1 MGTYAFHH
9 LERLRKTD
17 SVTDEV
23 KLVFSDLTAEEIAS
37 TFVRFTDPAKRDQV
51 RAEIKYGSLLE
62 TAAWI
67 AENMQQGCIKCA
79 PYLARQM
86 MKPYPDRPIQF
97 VSSDQVPTFSYRE
110 KNMAYRILKQAVDN
124 PAQEKIVAF
133 VGKDHLMPVVQQ
145 LSNFLNDP
153 EQFMEY
159 ERPPQ
164 VVEIESDSDG
174 SIRKEMV

>member
-1 MGTYAFHH
+1 MTHELGGEVANEFIRRSIQENSDAYRVDSRDGIVHKRYEDGIEEPFDMGTYAFHH

-67 AENMQQGCIKCA
+67 AENMQ
-79 PYLARQM
+79 
-86 MKPYPDRPIQF
+86 
-97 VSSDQVPTFSYRE
+97 
-110 KNMAYRILKQAVDN
+110 
-124 PAQEKIVAF
+124 
-133 VGKDHLMPVVQQ
+133 
-145 LSNFLNDP
+145 
-153 EQFMEY
+153 
-159 ERPPQ
+159 
-164 VVEIESDSDG
+164 
-174 SIRKEMV
+174 